1 MVVGFCF
8 FLLGGAEGVI
18 KGIYRE
24 IFTSIKWVIWN
35 EIWDIGETTV
45 KSRNTETF
53 PPKDKINT

>member
-24 IFTSIKWVIWN
+24 IFTSIK
-35 EIWDIGETTV
+35 
-45 KSRNTETF
+45 
-53 PPKDKINT
+53 